1 MPPSL
6 RTLPGRLTAALVA
19 RAIGHAW
26 TVLLLAVL
34 ATGAALHYTANH
46 IAIDTDTSNMLDPS
60 LPHRQAHRRYRT
72 AFPDLPGAVVVFAEG
87 DSAGAVAEASDAL
100 AAALAER
107 PDIARRVEQPG
118 GGEFFATHGLLY
130 LTEDALWAL
139 DERLQAAEP
148 FLGTLAH
155 DPSLRGIFATLGEGL
170 SRHLD
175 ASQQDMLRSMFDRIS
190 DGLDRLAKGETRPVR
205 WRDELFADD
214 QVKRA
219 TPQRAFVL
227 VDPVEADR
235 DFQPEGPAIDA
246 LRALLKEL
254 EKQHR
259 EVRYRLTGPAV
270 MDIEE
275 LDTVADEA
283 SLTTALS
290 FLLVAAVLVA
300 GLRSP
305 VLVTGVLVT
314 LASGLI
320 WTAAFAAFAVGALN
334 IISVCFAVLFIGMGV
349 DFGIQFTMRY
359 LEETDRGLP
368 REAALVAAASGAGGA
383 LALAAVG
390 AAICFLCFVP
400 TAYRG
405 LAQLGLISGF
415 SMLIAWFANL
425 TVLPALLRC
434 LPAPRRRTRP
444 RAARAETPDFVQRHW
459 RPVLVMSGLLV
470 VGSLVALPFARFD
483 LNPLNLKDGATEG
496 VTAFRDLARDA
507 ESSPY
512 PIQILAPSLPAAV
525 ALAKSLEALPE
536 VDMAITLDSYV
547 PGEQADKLAIIEGM
561 SLALA
566 GALDTDPAQQE
577 VSAKDELDAVAGF
590 RTAIAEARQR
600 GAQTE
605 TFVRSLDR
613 LEAALAREADSAG
626 GLSAA
631 LPALRAQLI
640 GDLPATLARLSK
652 LLEATEIGLDDLPPS
667 LRESFIAP
675 DGQARIQVMPSHDLN
690 KPGAMESF
698 ADAVRARAPDATA
711 APVELTEGA
720 RAVIRACVAASLW
733 ALLLT
738 LVLHHFVLHGLKD
751 ALLIAAPLVV
761 AMLLTV
767 GTSVVFD
774 VPFNFANIIA
784 LPLLIGLNNAYGA
797 YLVVRKGGGHDVHA
811 LLESSTPRAI
821 LFSGLTAIASFGVLA
836 VSRHPGM
843 AGMGILISVSLSYAI
858 LSALLVLPALMAAL
872 DAREARD
879 TGRK

>member
-1 MPPSL
+1 MQQSL
-6 RTLPGRLTAALVA
+6 RSLPGRLTAALVA

-26 TVLLLAVL
+26 IVLLLAVL
-34 ATGAALHYTANH
+34 ATGAALHYTASH

-60 LPHRQAHRRYRT
+60 LPHRQAHRRYRA

-87 DSAGAVAEASDAL
+87 DSAGAVAEAGDAV
-100 AAALAER
+100 ATALMAR
-107 PDIARRVEQPG
+107 PDIAQRVEQPG

-130 LTEDALWAL
+130 LDTDALWAL

-155 DPSLRGIFATLGEGL
+155 DPSLRGIFTTLGEGL
-170 SRHLD
+170 ARTLD
-175 ASQQDMLRSMFDRIS
+175 ASQQDMLRRMFDRIS
-190 DGLDRLAKGETRPVR
+190 DALDRLAQGDTRPVR

-214 QVKRA
+214 RA
-219 TPQRAFVL
+219 QGSITQRAFVL
-227 VDPVEADR
+227 IDPVEANR
-235 DFQPEGPAIDA
+235 DFQPEGPAIEA
-246 LRALLKEL
+246 LRELLDEL
-254 EKQHR
+254 GKQHR

-290 FLLVAAVLVA
+290 FLLVAVVLVA

-314 LASGLI
+314 LAFGLI
-320 WTAAFAAFAVGALN
+320 WTAAFASFAVGALN

-359 LEETDRGLP
+359 LEETDRGLA
-368 REAALVAAASGAGGA
+368 RDAALVAAANGAGGA

-400 TAYRG
+400 TAYLG

-415 SMLIAWFANL
+415 SMVIAWFANL

-434 LPAPRRRTRP
+434 LPMPRRRPRAQTRP
-444 RAARAETPDFVQRHW
+444 TDTPDFVQRHW
-459 RPVLVMSGLLV
+459 RPVLVISGLLV

-525 ALAKSLEALPE
+525 TLAKSLEALPE
-536 VDMAITLDSYV
+536 VDMALTLDSYV
-547 PGEQADKLAIIEGM
+547 PGAQADKLAIIEGM
-561 SLALA
+561 ALALA
-566 GALDTDPAQQE
+566 GALDADTELEA
-577 VSAKDELDAVAGF
+577 VSAKDEEDAVARF

-600 GAQTE
+600 GGQTE
-605 TFVRSLDR
+605 AFSSSLNR
-613 LEAALAREADSAG
+613 LDTALAREADSAG
-626 GLSAA
+626 GLSGA

-652 LLEATEIGLDDLPPS
+652 LLEATEIELDDLPPT
-667 LRESFIAP
+667 LRESFIAA

-690 KPGAMESF
+690 EPGAMESF
-698 ADAVRARAPDATA
+698 ADAVRASRRDSCLRSSFPVGFVAYIGIAPFR
-711 APVELTEGA
+711 PPWSE
-720 RAVIRACVAASLW
+720 RCVAHRRPA
-733 ALLLT
+733 
-738 LVLHHFVLHGLKD
+738 
-751 ALLIAAPLVV
+751 
-761 AMLLTV
+761 
-767 GTSVVFD
+767 
-774 VPFNFANIIA
+774 
-784 LPLLIGLNNAYGA
+784 
-797 YLVVRKGGGHDVHA
+797 GGGDAPHGGHV
-811 LLESSTPRAI
+811 
-821 LFSGLTAIASFGVLA
+821 GGV
-836 VSRHPGM
+836 
-843 AGMGILISVSLSYAI
+843 
-858 LSALLVLPALMAAL
+858 
-872 DAREARD
+872 
-879 TGRK
+879 